1 MSGHSKWSTI
11 KRKKG
16 AADAKRGKIFSR
28 LAKEIT
34 VAARAGGDPN
44 ANARLRTVLLACRAA
59 NMPSDNI
66 DRAIKKGT
74 GELPGVTYDEVRYE
88 AYGPGGVAMLVDVLT
103 DNKNRTIAEI
113 RHIVSRMGGNMA
125 EAGAVAW
132 NFDPRGT
139 ITVSKEGLS
148 EEDVFE
154 KAAEAGGDDVDTEGD
169 AYEIATAP
177 NQLHAVA
184 EALESMG
191 ITPLEVKLTM
201 EPKTTIDVEGKILSS
216 LMRLLEELEDHDDV
230 QDVFSNM
237 NASDEA
243 MAAVMEE

>member
-11 KRKKG
+11 KRKG

-44 ANARLRTVLLACRAA
+44 SNARLRTVLLASRAA

-66 DRAIKKGT
+66 ERAIKKGT

-88 AYGPGGVAMLVDVLT
+88 AYGPGGVAMLIDVLT
-103 DNKNRTIAEI
+103 DNKNRTVAEI
-113 RHIVSRMGGNMA
+113 RHIVNRMGGNMA

-132 NFDPRGT
+132 NFDPRGA

-154 KAAEAGGDDVDTEGD
+154 GGG
-169 AYEIATAP
+169 
-177 NQLHAVA
+177 
-184 EALESMG
+184 S
-191 ITPLEVKLTM
+191 
-201 EPKTTIDVEGKILSS
+201 
-216 LMRLLEELEDHDDV
+216 RRR
-230 QDVFSNM
+230 
-237 NASDEA
+237 
-243 MAAVMEE
+243 